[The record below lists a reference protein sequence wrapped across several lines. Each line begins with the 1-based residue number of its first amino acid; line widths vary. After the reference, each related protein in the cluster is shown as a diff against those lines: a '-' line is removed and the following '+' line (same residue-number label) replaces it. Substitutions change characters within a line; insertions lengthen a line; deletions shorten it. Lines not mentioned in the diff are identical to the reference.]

1 MSRILSAIM
10 ILAAASGCG
19 GGKRASDTISVSILP
34 QKYLVQRITGDLYN
48 VAVMVP
54 PGQSP
59 ESYEPTSLQ
68 MKEISRSLIYFRTGY
83 IPFETSQM
91 DRIAAV
97 NPSMRVVDTSAGID
111 IIRSEPEEH
120 GKGDAEKDEH
130 HHHGGTD
137 PHLWLSARNMKIAA
151 RTMLSALLEADPAHS
166 AIFRENHKKL
176 EDDIDRLDA
185 GLSAKLNPLK
195 GKSFLC
201 FHPAW
206 AYFARDYGL
215 RQISIEF
222 EGKDPSP
229 AHLKKVI
236 DLAGRENIRAIF
248 IQKEFPAA
256 LAEALAKDINGKVLQ
271 LDPLS
276 ADWLDNMRA
285 MGDAFFS
292 ELR

>member
-1 MSRILSAIM
+1 MRRILSSIL

-34 QKYLVQRITGDLYN
+34 QKYLVQRITGDLFN

-54 PGQSP
+54 PGHSP

-68 MKEISRSLIYFRTGY
+68 MREISRSLVYFRTGY
-83 IPFETSQM
+83 IPFETSQL

-97 NPSMRVVDTSAGID
+97 NPSMRVVDTSADID

-120 GKGDAEKDEH
+120 EKDEH
-130 HHHGGTD
+130 HHHGGID

-151 RTMLSALLEADPAHS
+151 RTMLAALMEADPVHS
-166 AIFRENHKKL
+166 AVFRENHKKL
-176 EDDIDRLDA
+176 EEDIDRLDA
-185 GLSAKLNPLK
+185 ELSAKLKPLR

-206 AYFARDYGL
+206 TYFARDYGL

-229 AHLKKVI
+229 AHVKKVI
-236 DLAGRENIRAIF
+236 DHAGRENIRAIF
-248 IQKEFPAA
+248 VQREFPAA
-256 LAEALAKDINGKVLQ
+256 LAGALAKDIRGRVVQ
-271 LDPLS
+271 MDPLS
-276 ADWLDNMRA
+276 ADWLENMRA